1 VDLAPQTA
9 VLSEGGRR
17 VRVEDVKVGSLL
29 AVKAGEIIPIDGEV
43 VSGKSSVDESSV
55 TGESMPVEKE
65 VGATVWAGT
74 LNMSGFMTVSTTALS
89 EDSAVSR
96 MVRLVEEAQNQR
108 SSTEMLVEK
117 IAKYYTPAIV
127 LAALAIGVIP
137 WAAGVHNHR
146 HWIYLA
152 LVLLIVACPCALVI
166 STPVVVTCGI
176 AQAARLGLL
185 IKGGSYLE
193 VLGKLKVVALDK
205 TGTLSEGQFRVLD
218 IVSVDANCS
227 VQQILYWYASLL
239 YVVKV
244 MV

>member
-117 IAKYYTPAIV
+117 IAKYYTPGM
-127 LAALAIGVIP
+127 LN
-137 WAAGVHNHR
+137 W
-146 HWIYLA
+146 
-152 LVLLIVACPCALVI
+152 
-166 STPVVVTCGI
+166 
-176 AQAARLGLL
+176 
-185 IKGGSYLE
+185 
-193 VLGKLKVVALDK
+193 
-205 TGTLSEGQFRVLD
+205 
-218 IVSVDANCS
+218 CS
-227 VQQILYWYASLL
+227 
-239 YVVKV
+239 
-244 MV
+244 

>member
-9 VLSEGGRR
+9 VLSEGGCR

-117 IAKYYTPAIV
+117 IAKYYTPGM
-127 LAALAIGVIP
+127 LN
-137 WAAGVHNHR
+137 W
-146 HWIYLA
+146 
-152 LVLLIVACPCALVI
+152 
-166 STPVVVTCGI
+166 
-176 AQAARLGLL
+176 
-185 IKGGSYLE
+185 
-193 VLGKLKVVALDK
+193 
-205 TGTLSEGQFRVLD
+205 
-218 IVSVDANCS
+218 CS
-227 VQQILYWYASLL
+227 
-239 YVVKV
+239 
-244 MV
+244 

>member
-9 VLSEGGRR
+9 VLSEGGCR

-117 IAKYYTPAIV
+117 IAKYYTPGM
-127 LAALAIGVIP
+127 L
-137 WAAGVHNHR
+137 NR
-146 HWIYLA
+146 
-152 LVLLIVACPCALVI
+152 
-166 STPVVVTCGI
+166 
-176 AQAARLGLL
+176 
-185 IKGGSYLE
+185 
-193 VLGKLKVVALDK
+193 
-205 TGTLSEGQFRVLD
+205 
-218 IVSVDANCS
+218 CS
-227 VQQILYWYASLL
+227 
-239 YVVKV
+239 
-244 MV
+244 